1 LISAEQ
7 KRSAK
12 AGDSRKES
20 PAFLFQHNSTAKT
33 RVLLA
38 LHGIFAYTSVSGHF
52 QSTMP
57 QKNNPPPTPPR
68 ELAKQLLDRLQAG
81 RVASTFL
88 ESYAQ
93 QFDRPEATAHPER
106 RRELETMLDRE
117 MLLAMTAHIA
127 RVTELNARARRSSRT
142 RRDDPAIFLRDLVA
156 ALTKES
162 NWTAGD
168 AMEFRGDLEIYRR
181 LAAIVA
187 ARASSTRSRIVVA
200 GPFVDR
206 CAILL
211 DPSMIENASR
221 AAGKLLL
228 RLEAESEIL
237 LSEVLNQPSTK
248 KKSC

>member
-1 LISAEQ
+1 MAQ
-7 KRSAK
+7 KI
-12 AGDSRKES
+12 
-20 PAFLFQHNSTAKT
+20 NSTP
-33 RVLLA
+33 
-38 LHGIFAYTSVSGHF
+38 S
-52 QSTMP
+52 
-57 QKNNPPPTPPR
+57 TPPR
-68 ELAKQLLDRLQAG
+68 ELAKQLLHALKTG

-88 ESYAQ
+88 ESYAK

-106 RRELETMLDRE
+106 RRELEAMLDRE

-127 RVTELNARARRSSRT
+127 RVADANARRASSRRAPRT
-142 RRDDPAIFLRDLVA
+142 RNADPTIFLRDLVA
-156 ALTKES
+156 AIAKES

-181 LAAIVA
+181 LTAAVA
-187 ARASSTRSRIVVA
+187 SRASSTRSRIVVA

-228 RLEAESEIL
+228 QLESQSEKLWEEI
-237 LSEVLNQPSTK
+237 VNPPRAGGK
-248 KKSC
+248 AK